1 MLVLNDFKV
10 VKNRQRPDICYAYEK
25 YTPNKDA
32 KYQIFTMNS
41 GKTFLVSV
49 ISRNLNGKLVDTDFS
64 ENADSIE
71 ESLIKLNNFLK
82 L

>member
-1 MLVLNDFKV
+1 MLVISDFKV
-10 VKNRQRPDICYAYEK
+10 VKNRQRPDMCYAFEK

-32 KYQIFTMNS
+32 KYQIFTMNA

-49 ISRNLNGKLVDTDFS
+49 TTANLNGKLVDTDFN

-71 ESLIKLNNFLK
+71 ESLTKLNNYLK
-82 L
+82 S